1 MTRII
6 RHFRRRDQFELPT
19 EYDGENELEKGGEN
33 GNDYYNYYQ
42 QRMQMDNEFI
52 ASLLNEDNA
61 NGNGGNANFLYRPQD
76 ETFHQQ
82 QQQQYNISNN
92 GIDGVE
98 FVLPQNGGE

>member
-6 RHFRRRDQFELPT
+6 HHFRRREQFEVPT

-33 GNDYYNYYQ
+33 GNDYDNYYQ

-61 NGNGGNANFLYRPQD
+61 NGGNANFVYGPQD
-76 ETFHQQ
+76 ETFHQQQ